1 MGKKV
6 TLRLSSNI
14 IGNTTV
20 EINVAQTI
28 TNWWTSFKSLDGL
41 CM

>member
-28 TNWWTSFKSLDGL
+28 TN
-41 CM
+41 